1 MVFIGCIENYSPGE
15 DELNIGTMVVTAH
28 LTDKPGIQ
36 TVQLSRS
43 VSISN
48 SNFDPLSACY
58 VEVKRADGEYRI
70 FGETDPGYYSQDL
83 DASFLKS
90 GGEYQLI
97 IVNSEGKRYESEYE
111 TLHPAAEIYDLYYEL
126 EDIPTA
132 EAEITDH
139 GIRFFVDFEIEKDS
153 GRYLR
158 WELEETFEILNPD
171 YPTRMYG
178 VDRMWYD
185 ITSEQK
191 RLKCWIN
198 NDITEIYTLDL
209 KNFAAE
215 SYRKYPLTFVS
226 GSTWKLH
233 RTYSLLLIQYSLSKN
248 AFWYWSELAK
258 NVQSKGGLFD
268 TQPALTPSN
277 VCNVGDENESVL
289 GYFSISGISEK
300 RIFVGTVQGLEIF
313 RNPNF
318 CRPGLFPMFLHR
330 YPLDKLPLYVARA
343 LVMGVN
349 ENGKVK
355 YECVDCSLYKNS
367 LLEKPEYWQDYCNE

>member
-1 MVFIGCIENYSPGE
+1 MMVFNGCIENYSPGE

-43 VSISN
+43 VTISN
-48 SNFDPLSACY
+48 SNFDPLTACY
-58 VEVKRADGEYRI
+58 VEIKRADGEYRV

-97 IVNSEGKRYESEYE
+97 IVNSEE
-111 TLHPAAEIYDLYYEL
+111 
-126 EDIPTA
+126 
-132 EAEITDH
+132 
-139 GIRFFVDFEIEKDS
+139 
-153 GRYLR
+153 
-158 WELEETFEILNPD
+158 
-171 YPTRMYG
+171 
-178 VDRMWYD
+178 
-185 ITSEQK
+185 K
-191 RLKCWIN
+191 RLKCWIHR
-198 NDITEIYTLDL
+198 DIPKIYTLDL
-209 KNFAAE
+209 KNFAGE

-233 RTYSLLLIQYSLSKN
+233 RSYSLLLIQYSLSKN

-277 VCNVGDENESVL
+277 VCNVGDENELVI

-313 RNPNF
+313 MDPNF
-318 CRPGLFPMFLHR
+318 CRPGVFPMFLHR

-355 YECVDCSLYKNS
+355 DECVDCGLYKNS
-367 LLEKPEYWQDYCNE
+367 SFEKPEYWED